1 MAAAHRRCWIWLLV
15 VAILACA
22 RQLGALA
29 RILDADDLDATR
41 DLSDRVALLLPESRD
56 PNRWCMGLLVAPD
69 SLVTYAHCVQQNSTA
84 LAWAFFGNSLDQFLA
99 TKSPAS
105 SGNGSAA
112 AAPRQPEQED
122 VGWMTP
128 WARVKSVTVHP
139 DFKGVRMTPSADL
152 AVVRI
157 DVPRV
162 TPPFPLAS
170 KGGVNVS
177 DWNTTRSGVF
187 FRSLQAYQVSNFML
201 LTGRADK
208 IRERGELRRVGWR
221 YCERRR
227 HFAVNSD
234 FKGQVCTVASQLTE
248 RRYEVFSDTF
258 VLLGDKLIG
267 LSLDTVPTDSH
278 RVLFLSEHTQFIHS
292 TAKSQPKWVAVAP
305 MTIGGQTAPL
315 QGYLVGLRT
324 SKGGEN
330 FCLGSLI
337 APDMVL
343 TAAHCVKDLKFDQAS
358 VGSLFASTEEDG
370 EQIKVRRVLI
380 HPNFQADIF
389 QNDFALV
396 ELEYISVQTPIAL
409 YSNRKNDYEAGTQ
422 LRFFGYDSTKKT
434 SVRGLNSVDL
444 RVVSPMDCMAALQ
457 PPVLDAAMLCAGGEE
472 GKDACQGDSGGPLVL
487 PTSSDVGLVAISS
500 YGRGCGVKG
509 MPAVY
514 ALASEAAAFIDKYTD
529 GHKWKSL
536 PLSITTPSSTSRAPS
551 TTATRPATTPALT
564 TTTRPPIASATNAP
578 ATTHNN
584 NSLVDGR
591 HESNTECAATAA
603 AARLA
608 DFCDI
613 AVNNAWHPV
622 TTITIAGDASFVI
635 GRASSQIA
643 RDTLANVLIQQTGS
657 FETFRYV
664 CNDSIQL
671 YTTENTDAI
680 SALITRFDTQALRLR
695 RPRFQRASSSEP
707 RLPSCQLR
715 ISSITV

>member
-1 MAAAHRRCWIWLLV
+1 
-15 VAILACA
+15 
-22 RQLGALA
+22 
-29 RILDADDLDATR
+29 
-41 DLSDRVALLLPESRD
+41 
-56 PNRWCMGLLVAPD
+56 
-69 SLVTYAHCVQQNSTA
+69 
-84 LAWAFFGNSLDQFLA
+84 
-99 TKSPAS
+99 
-105 SGNGSAA
+105 
-112 AAPRQPEQED
+112 
-122 VGWMTP
+122 
-128 WARVKSVTVHP
+128 
-139 DFKGVRMTPSADL
+139 
-152 AVVRI
+152 
-157 DVPRV
+157 
-162 TPPFPLAS
+162 
-170 KGGVNVS
+170 
-177 DWNTTRSGVF
+177 
-187 FRSLQAYQVSNFML
+187 
-201 LTGRADK
+201 
-208 IRERGELRRVGWR
+208 
-221 YCERRR
+221 
-227 HFAVNSD
+227 
-234 FKGQVCTVASQLTE
+234 
-248 RRYEVFSDTF
+248 
-258 VLLGDKLIG
+258 
-267 LSLDTVPTDSH
+267 
-278 RVLFLSEHTQFIHS
+278 
-292 TAKSQPKWVAVAP
+292 

-536 PLSITTPSSTSRAPS
+536 PLSITTPSSTSPRTVDDGNSSSHDTSADNDNSTANSKRNERASHHAQQQQLGRRSPREQHRVRRHGS
-551 TTATRPATTPALT
+551 GREIGRLLRHRGQQCVASCHDDHDRRGCIVCDRSRVLTDRSRHAGQRADPTNGFVRDVPLCVQRQHPAV
-564 TTTRPPIASATNAP
+564 
-578 ATTHNN
+578 H
-584 NSLVDGR
+584 DGKHGRDLCADHTIR
-591 HESNTECAATAA
+591 HAGAA
-603 AARLA
+603 AAA
-608 DFCDI
+608 
-613 AVNNAWHPV
+613 A
-622 TTITIAGDASFVI
+622 
-635 GRASSQIA
+635 
-643 RDTLANVLIQQTGS
+643 
-657 FETFRYV
+657 
-664 CNDSIQL
+664 
-671 YTTENTDAI
+671 AI
-680 SALITRFDTQALRLR
+680 PACLQ
-695 RPRFQRASSSEP
+695 QRAALAIVPIADLKHHS
-707 RLPSCQLR
+707 LSCSHVTDGRVQGVSL
-715 ISSITV
+715 V